1 MEKVFYLTDHVLILL
16 TDPRQILTGENP
28 IFCQISTHQ
37 ILTGQILMRQI
48 LTGQSLTVEKMP
60 LPEASQR

>member
-1 MEKVFYLTDHVLILL
+1 MILL

-28 IFCQISTHQ
+28 LFCQISTHQ

-48 LTGQSLTVEKMP
+48 LTGQNLTVEKKP
-60 LPEASQR
+60 QPEASQR

>member
-1 MEKVFYLTDHVLILL
+1 MILL

-28 IFCQISTHQ
+28 LFCQISTHQ

-48 LTGQSLTVEKMP
+48 LMRQILTGQNLTVEKKP
-60 LPEASQR
+60 QPEASQR

>member
-1 MEKVFYLTDHVLILL
+1 MDHVLILL

-28 IFCQISTHQ
+28 LFCQISTHQ
-37 ILTGQILMRQI
+37 ILTGQILMRQN
-48 LTGQSLTVEKMP
+48 LTVEKMP

>member
-1 MEKVFYLTDHVLILL
+1 MILL

-28 IFCQISTHQ
+28 LFCQISTHQ

-48 LTGQSLTVEKMP
+48 LMRQILTGQNLTVEKMP